1 LVNKHSIISKRL
13 YRLNKILIY
22 TTFREVEIDML
33 TSEII
38 LIAIVASIVI
48 SLICQYLVTTNKIK
62 VSKISK
68 IFYTDD
74 ESFIKSWGKT
84 QERGLIKYIIINIIS
99 YTVIMGILGIVIIL
113 CQRNG
118 YGYELRQQQLLD
130 YLLMGVVLGAYNSLG
145 WVKNKNRYN
154 RLKEED
160 KVKSDNI
167 KNDTIKY
174 KA

>member
-1 LVNKHSIISKRL
+1 
-13 YRLNKILIY
+13 
-22 TTFREVEIDML
+22 MQ

-38 LIAIVASIVI
+38 LIALVAFIVI
-48 SLICQYLVTTNKIK
+48 SLICQYLCQYLVTTNKIK

-68 IFYTDD
+68 IFYSDD

-84 QERGLIKYIIINIIS
+84 QERGLIRYIIINIIS

-113 CQRNG
+113 FHRNG
-118 YGYELRQQQLLD
+118 YGYELKQLPLLN
-130 YLLMGVVLGAYNSLG
+130 YLLMGVVLGAYNSVG
-145 WVKNKNRYN
+145 WFTNKNRYN

-160 KVKSDNI
+160 KIKSDNI

-174 KA
+174 KV